1 MMQGVELTLDYRFQ
15 PNWNLSTSIP
25 FTKSEQK
32 SGEFK
37 GEPLNKQPRHMFNA
51 LLEWDINPR
60 FNAWAQGNY
69 RGETSDYMGRTS
81 MSDGTPGYGFVD
93 LGVGFRLTDSV
104 TVKGGLYNVANK
116 EITNDSYGVVLD
128 GRRANVGL
136 TVDF

>member
-1 MMQGVELTLDYRFQ
+1 
-15 PNWNLSTSIP
+15 
-25 FTKSEQK
+25 
-32 SGEFK
+32 
-37 GEPLNKQPRHMFNA
+37 
-51 LLEWDINPR
+51 
-60 FNAWAQGNY
+60 
-69 RGETSDYMGRTS
+69 